1 MYYVCTCWKSR
12 RAVCIDTLIYRFY
25 ADPKQRPKY
34 NLLFVLSGGGKFNY
48 FGTKHLIFE
57 QMDNQD
63 DDGLLP
69 QAEYTMCLDE
79 IAAGDSLFVHVSKP
93 PKEGTKPH
101 KLLKTLN
108 EVCYYTLRVWY
119 MSVYTLFLPPI
130 LNEWCQDLW

>member
-1 MYYVCTCWKSR
+1 
-12 RAVCIDTLIYRFY
+12 
-25 ADPKQRPKY
+25 
-34 NLLFVLSGGGKFNY
+34 
-48 FGTKHLIFE
+48 
-57 QMDNQD
+57 MDNQD

-108 EVCYYTLRVWY
+108 EVCYMYYSSCLIHDCTRC
-119 MSVYTLFLPPI
+119 FLNHVHVSG
-130 LNEWCQDLW
+130 LKY